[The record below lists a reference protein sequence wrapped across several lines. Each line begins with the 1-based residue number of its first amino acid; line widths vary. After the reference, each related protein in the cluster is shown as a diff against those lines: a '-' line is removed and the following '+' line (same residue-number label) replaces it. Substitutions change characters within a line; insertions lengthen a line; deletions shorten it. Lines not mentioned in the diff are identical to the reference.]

1 MTKTTL
7 GNAFDSVTMLDEIR
21 AKSSDIRVRYW
32 CHRNVDI
39 LLDDYRFFLDK
50 RNGIIKRYCSK
61 DEHGTYGTVH
71 EDGRVQFNVNK
82 EDMPEF
88 IQELNELISFE
99 FDVEP
104 YILPEEVYRNTV
116 LKPESNP
123 IDIIDYLL
131 PIPNQQN
138 NEKSEES
145 KVKITMKEVCDAGG
159 VLLKIKKMDNK
170 PDINYWCFSNLRILA
185 SDYSFFIRERNDI
198 CQRYCFE
205 GADGKYYIIDGED
218 YKYNVKEDCDVDKF
232 KEEVNTLLNLEC
244 EIKPYVMSDEAF
256 QHFQEIGIEKS
267 DVEMIKNFLP

>member
-7 GNAFDSVTMLDEIR
+7 GNAFDTVTILDEIR

-39 LLDDYRFFLDK
+39 LLDDYQFFLNK
-50 RNGIIKRYCSK
+50 RNGIIKRYCSI
-61 DEHGTYGTVH
+61 DEHGTYGTLH

-82 EDMPEF
+82 ECMPEF
-88 IQELNELISFE
+88 IQELNELICFE

-104 YILPEEVYRNTV
+104 YVLPEEIYKNTV

-131 PIPNQQN
+131 PDHEDSII
-138 NEKSEES
+138 ESEES
-145 KVKITMKEVCDAGG
+145 KVRITLKEVCDAVGT
-159 VLLKIKKMDNK
+159 LLKIRNMDIK
-170 PDINYWCFSNLRILA
+170 PEISYWCFRNLNVLA
-185 SDYSFFIRERNDI
+185 SDYNFYIKERNDI

-205 GADGKYYIIDGED
+205 GKDGEYYTIDGED
-218 YKYNVKEDCDVDKF
+218 YKYNVKEDCDVGQF
-232 KEEVNTLLNLEC
+232 NEEFNALLNLEC
-244 EIKPYVMSDEAF
+244 GIKPYVMSDEVF
-256 QHFQEIGIEKS
+256 EHFLEIGLKKS

>member
-7 GNAFDSVTMLDEIR
+7 GNAFDTVTMLDEIR

-39 LLDDYRFFLDK
+39 LLGDYEFFLNK
-50 RNGIIKRYCSK
+50 RNGIIKRYCYK
-61 DEHGTYGTVH
+61 DEHGTYGILH
-71 EDGRVQFNVNK
+71 EDGRVQFNVDK

-104 YILPEEVYRNTV
+104 YILPKDVYRNTV

-131 PIPNQQN
+131 PNGQN
-138 NEKSEES
+138 IENSEEP
-145 KVKITMKEVCDAGG
+145 KVKITMKEVCDAVGT
-159 VLLKIKKMDNK
+159 LLKIRNMDIK
-170 PDINYWCFSNLRILA
+170 SEISYWCFRNLNVLA
-185 SDYSFFIRERNDI
+185 SDYNFYIKERNDI

-205 GADGKYYIIDGED
+205 GTDGKYYTIDGED
-218 YKYNVKEDCDVDKF
+218 CKYNVKEDCNVDKF
-232 KEEVNTLLNLEC
+232 DEEFDALLNLEC
-244 EIKPYVMSDEAF
+244 GIKPYVMNDEAF
-256 QHFQEIGIEKS
+256 EHFQEIGFEKS
-267 DVEMIKNFLP
+267 DVEMVKNFLP